1 MVFQDYELISTKRVN
16 RDRRNTHSIF
26 LKRLFLASG
35 GYSSVYLGGFAS
47 YAWLLRYQM
56 AREPIP
62 MNKYL
67 FAAPIFFIGFVGAIF
82 TIGESK
88 EFFHLLKH
96 YPTYRKEFKAIKH
109 DLYYS

>member
-47 YAWLLRYQM
+47 YAWLLRY
-56 AREPIP
+56 
-62 MNKYL
+62 
-67 FAAPIFFIGFVGAIF
+67 
-82 TIGESK
+82 
-88 EFFHLLKH
+88 
-96 YPTYRKEFKAIKH
+96 
-109 DLYYS
+109 